1 MKYGIE
7 VSPDE
12 TPPKGREEGEMRE
25 EVRKNPDGE
34 ADPTTMASPVHS
46 RLAGMKL
53 EEAAD
58 AVVFSIQFYGKTI
71 GEVGLMDQD
80 LSELDWKKFKSYLV
94 SFRGSEVRLLENRF
108 FVDVILGFCFG
119 SAKGWTLTA
128 VTRMLWNIRF
138 T

>member
-12 TPPKGREEGEMRE
+12 TPPNGREEGEMRE
-25 EVRKNPDGE
+25 EMRKDSDGE
-34 ADPTTMASPVHS
+34 ADSATMASPVHS
-46 RLAGMKL
+46 RVPGMKR
-53 EEAAD
+53 EEVAD

-94 SFRGSEVRLLENRF
+94 SFRGS
-108 FVDVILGFCFG
+108 
-119 SAKGWTLTA
+119 
-128 VTRMLWNIRF
+128 
-138 T
+138 